1 MQDYILGGYDYPKED
16 DFRNYDFQPPRPLL
30 GQQDYAPEPEQSWAD
45 KLVRATPNTYTEQI
59 PQEDRKRH
67 LWEALMMAGLKT
79 MATGGQPY
87 AGPAR
92 PAWSAALSTAG
103 QIPLDTA
110 ANYKELTDRDV
121 LQLKGRA
128 EEQNKYLAA
137 MASQRSAEGNYL
149 RGQGTMMQG
158 QAALNRPEPMNWFA
172 GYDKNGKLTQHG
184 VGARTPAYSTGVG
197 VETRPVGGANSGAVD
212 KRADI
217 KDARANVAKA
227 YEAIKGVRVDNIK
240 SAQNILAD
248 YKAGKWTQEMD
259 VRVRDFVTQ
268 ADAMENSPD
277 ANIRGAY
284 KLSTLKEIHKA
295 YKAGLAELDAN
306 KGTSTHT
313 GGRNIGAGK

>member
-1 MQDYILGGYDYPKED
+1 MLGGYDYPKED
-16 DFRNYDFQPPRPLL
+16 DLRNYDFQPPRPLL
-30 GQQDYAPEPEQSWAD
+30 GQQGYDEPAPEPSWAD

-59 PQEDRKRH
+59 PQENRKRH

-121 LQLKGRA
+121 LQLKSRA
-128 EEQNKYLAA
+128 EEHNKYLAA
-137 MASQRSAEGNYL
+137 MAAQRSAEGTYL

-158 QAALNRPEPMNWFA
+158 QAALNRPEDVNWFP
-172 GYDKNGKLTQHG
+172 GFTPEGKLEQHG
-184 VGARTPAYSTGVG
+184 IGEKTRKAFSSGIR
-197 VETRPVGGANSGAVD
+197 VEPRPVGANSGAVD
-212 KRADI
+212 KRADV

-277 ANIRGAY
+277 TNIRGAY